1 VVVQT
6 KKNTNNENNKSQ
18 LHAIVEGRVQG
29 VGFRAFT
36 QRTAIIHGLKGWVR
50 NRWDGSVELVAEGKY
65 SDLEKFL
72 ITIKRGPFPGTT
84 RNVKTVWNEAS
95 VGFTNFRIRRSG

>member
-6 KKNTNNENNKSQ
+6 DNRNNKENHKSQ
-18 LHAIVEGRVQG
+18 LHVIVEGRVQG

-36 QRTAIIHGLKGWVR
+36 QRTAINYGLSGWVR
-50 NRWDGSVELVAEGKY
+50 NRWDGSVELMAEGQNT
-65 SDLEKFL
+65 DLEKFL

-84 RNVKTVWNEAS
+84 RNVRVVWKDAS
-95 VGFTNFRIRRSG
+95 GGFTNFLIKWSG